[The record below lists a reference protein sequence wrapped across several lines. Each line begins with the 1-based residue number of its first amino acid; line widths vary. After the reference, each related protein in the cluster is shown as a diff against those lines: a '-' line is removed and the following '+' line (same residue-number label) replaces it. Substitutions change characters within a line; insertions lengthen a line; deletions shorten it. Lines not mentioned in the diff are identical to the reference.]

1 MMGGGGEC
9 FHCAYFQCQRYWV
22 ERTFDDAKNEL
33 GMSDYQV
40 RKWNGWHHHHSLVF
54 MAGLY
59 LLLQRIDA
67 HQDIPLMS
75 VRDARILMVVSLFGT
90 EQDVELRLKQMAKRH
105 QKIQTIKFYGLV
117 NICFQV

>member
-1 MMGGGGEC
+1 
-9 FHCAYFQCQRYWV
+9 
-22 ERTFDDAKNEL
+22 
-33 GMSDYQV
+33 MSDYQV

-67 HQDIPLMS
+67 QQDIPLMS

-105 QKIQTIKFYGLV
+105 QKIQTDINRHY
-117 NICFQV
+117 QT